1 MNKLA
6 LSMLLTM
13 SLTAGT
19 SLAGDS
25 DADALLLADQAPTAV
40 AKASDW
46 QVFVEGAAGEA
57 TLRGFG
63 SGASLHSQ
71 RLSID
76 VQVDKSFAPEWRA
89 VFADRLDLNW
99 QNSGQDQPSRQNG
112 VNSFK
117 EGYLSWEA
125 AANQLFD
132 LGRIN
137 ARHGVA
143 IGYNPTDYFRTGASR
158 SIVSADPASQKKN
171 RLGSGMLRSQTLWNG
186 GSLTALY
193 SPKLA
198 DQPDSGTWNP
208 DWGSTNNQNRWL
220 VAVSHQ
226 VSEGIHPQ
234 WLIYGEEREGAQL
247 GFNLTKLLNDST
259 VSYVEWSGGRT
270 RSLLTQALNAEGFNR
285 PDDSAFRNRV
295 ASGVT
300 YTTANKMSLTLE
312 YQYNGAALNKTD
324 WDGLAR
330 TSTLSYGLYRRS
342 VQSAQDM
349 PTRQAWFLFGTW
361 QDAMVNHLD
370 LSAMV
375 RFNSADRSRLSWLEA
390 RYHWD
395 RAEVALQWQKNSGH
409 ATSEF
414 GASPQQRIVQAVVR
428 YFF

>member
-1 MNKLA
+1 VNRLISSLLLA
-6 LSMLLTM
+6 TA
-13 SLTAGT
+13 LTAGAA
-19 SLAGDS
+19 LAADS
-25 DADALLLADQAPTAV
+25 DMDALLLADHASAPP

-46 QVFVEGAAGEA
+46 RVFVEGAAGRTA
-57 TLRGFG
+57 LRGPGTNSG
-63 SGASLHSQ
+63 SILNQ

-76 VQVDKSFAPEWRA
+76 VQFDKSFAPGWRA
-89 VFADRLDLNW
+89 VFADRLDINW
-99 QNSGQDQPSRQNG
+99 HNEPSRQNS

-117 EGYLSWEA
+117 EGYLSWA
-125 AANQLFD
+125 AAGDQLFD

-158 SIVSADPASQKKN
+158 SIVSADPSSQKKN
-171 RLGSGMLRSQTLWNG
+171 RLGSGMLRSQTLWDG
-186 GSLTALY
+186 GSLTAIY

-198 DQPDSGTWNP
+198 DQPNRASWNP
-208 DWGSTNNQNRWL
+208 DWGSTNNQHRWL

-226 VSEGIHPQ
+226 IAEGINPQ
-234 WLIYGEEREGAQL
+234 WLIYGEEHDATQL

-270 RSLLTQALNAEGFNR
+270 RSLLTRALNEQGINR

-295 ASGVT
+295 ATGLT

-312 YQYNGAALNKTD
+312 YQYNGAALDKAN
-324 WDGLAR
+324 WDALGRSSPLG
-330 TSTLSYGLYRRS
+330 YGLYRGA
-342 VQSAQDM
+342 VHNAGDM

-361 QDAMVNHLD
+361 QDAVVNNLD

-375 RFNSADRSRLSWLEA
+375 RFNVADRSRLSWLEA

-395 RAEVALQWQKNSGH
+395 QAEVALQWQRNSGH

-414 GASPQQRIVQAVVR
+414 GASPQRRIVQAVVR